1 MSMTPKVVRRFAHA
15 LSEECQRTMKHL
27 KVPGYP
33 RPYYLSYLLRDIHTT
48 EIWGR
53 LGNLNHTV
61 DQSNRNIYCDC
72 RVGSYKYDQV
82 LEGGLDDNDTERE
95 SYENVD
101 MPIGNDI
108 DALKFHVWRLTDI
121 RYREA
126 VRDFLRKKSIHIT
139 YLDPNNDL
147 PSYRRRKPMVDLSYR
162 AAEPVSADY
171 WKSYIKSS
179 SKVVE
184 AYPEVKNSW
193 VDVRV
198 RDYTRVF
205 VNSEGSQMVDS
216 KRVCELSCVLWML
229 TPSGDGIETRVTH
242 VTENLDELPDL
253 RTFKRQ
259 IRARVKLLND
269 LAEAPTLKS
278 YAGPVLLAAQ
288 PAGILMHEVLGHRLE
303 GSRLLSSRE
312 GQTFKRDLGR
322 QILPASMTVTD
333 DPIAA
338 ASQGVR
344 TVGSYRYDDEGSVAR
359 KVTLVKNGKLVGFL
373 TGRAPVN
380 ERRVPGNGHARSE
393 YHERSISRMA
403 HLEVRVAQG
412 LDRAQ
417 LKRRFVEEIRRQDQP
432 YGIMVLEAE
441 GGETATDAY
450 NFQAFMGSISLAT
463 QVWADGREN
472 LVRNVNFVGT
482 PLSALRTIMAAGDAP
497 ECQNA
502 FCGAES
508 GVVPVST
515 TCPAL
520 LLSNLELQA
529 RDQRKFT
536 QYVLPMPFE
545 KAAIKGSR
553 KRPSKQRGKSSKK

>member
-1 MSMTPKVVRRFAHA
+1 MSLSAKTARNFARA

-53 LGNLNHTV
+53 LGNINHQVNQT
-61 DQSNRNIYCDC
+61 NRNLYSDC

-101 MPIGNDI
+101 MPVGNDI

-147 PSYRRRKPMVDLSYR
+147 PSFRRLKPHVDLSYR
-162 AAEPVSADY
+162 PPKPASVDY
-171 WKSYIKSS
+171 WKSFVVSS
-179 SKVVE
+179 SKVAK

-198 RDYTRVF
+198 RDYTRIF
-205 VNSEGSQMVDS
+205 VNSEGSQIVDT
-216 KRVCELSCVLWML
+216 KRICELACVLWML
-229 TPSGDGIETRVTH
+229 TPSGDGIETRLTH
-242 VTENLDELPDL
+242 ATETLDELPDL
-253 RTFKRQ
+253 RTFNRQ
-259 IRARVKLLND
+259 IRARIKLLND
-269 LAEAPTLKS
+269 LADAPTLKS

-322 QILPASMTVTD
+322 QILPSSISVLD
-333 DPIAA
+333 DPTATE
-338 ASQGVR
+338 SHGVR
-344 TVGSYRYDDEGSVAR
+344 TVGSYRYDDEGSAAR
-359 KVTLVKNGKLVGFL
+359 KVDLVRNGKLAGFL

-380 ERRVPGNGHARSE
+380 EKRLPGNGHARSE
-393 YHERSISRMA
+393 YHERPISRMG
-403 HLEVRVAQG
+403 HLEIRTTGG
-412 LDRAQ
+412 LSCEE
-417 LKRRFVEEIRRQDQP
+417 LKARFVEEIRSQGQQ

-482 PLSALRTIMAAGDAP
+482 PLSALRTIMAAGDTP

-508 GVVPVST
+508 GVIPVST

-545 KAAIKGSR
+545 KAAL
-553 KRPSKQRGKSSKK
+553 KRGRRRGGKAKKVER

>member
-1 MSMTPKVVRRFAHA
+1 MSLTAKTARHFARA
-15 LSEECQRTMKHL
+15 LSEECQRTMKLL

-33 RPYYLSYLLRDIHTT
+33 RPYYISYMLRHVHTT

-53 LGNLNHTV
+53 LGNINHQV
-61 DQSNRNIYCDC
+61 NQANRNLYCDC

-147 PSYRRRKPMVDLSYR
+147 PSFRRRKPQNDLSHR
-162 AAEPVSADY
+162 PPKPVSVDY
-171 WKSYIKSS
+171 WRRFVKSS
-179 SKVVE
+179 SKV
-184 AYPEVKNSW
+184 AKSYPEVKNSW

-205 VNSEGSQMVDS
+205 VNSEGSQIVDS
-216 KRVCELSCVLWML
+216 KRICELACVLWML
-229 TPSGDGIETRVTH
+229 TPSGDGIESRITH
-242 VTENLDELPDL
+242 VTENLDELPNL
-253 RTFKRQ
+253 RAFNKE
-259 IRARVKLLND
+259 IRSRIKLLND
-269 LAEAPTLKS
+269 LADAPTLKS

-322 QILPASMTVTD
+322 QILPSSMSVLD
-333 DPIAA
+333 DPTAA
-338 ASQGVR
+338 ESHGVR
-344 TVGSYRYDDEGSVAR
+344 TVGSYRYDDEGSEAK
-359 KVTLVKNGKLVGFL
+359 KVSLVRNGKLVGFL

-380 ERRVPGNGHARSE
+380 EKRRPGNGHARSE
-393 YHERSISRMA
+393 YHERPISRMG
-403 HLEVRVAQG
+403 HLEIQSTGG
-412 LDRAQ
+412 LNHEE
-417 LKRRFVEEIRRQDQP
+417 LKALFVEEIRRQGQP

-482 PLSALRTIMAAGDAP
+482 PLSALRTIMAAGDEP
-497 ECQNA
+497 ECHNA

-545 KAAIKGSR
+545 KAAL
-553 KRPSKQRGKSSKK
+553 KRGRRRGGKAK